1 MSGANNPILES
12 ICLEPKQEISNIKK
26 SYEEHLALNNNK
38 TYKPRLVLFDYFRTK
53 KFAISSKDYVDEQ
66 DFFVSISEMLH
77 SYSAFYAASCILVLD
92 SNNKVNEHTT
102 GSLVVYFVSD
112 DICAILNLYYRQN
125 QDNTIEWID
134 QLNTCE
140 QIELKSKDTHI
151 NKVVEL
157 LFVYTHIDPPFTKN
171 QLLSYYSIKKYKF
184 KSFKNLNTSYINY
197 NIES

>member
-77 SYSAFYAASCILVLD
+77 SYSTFYAASCILVLD

-112 DICAILNLYYRQN
+112 DICAILSLYYRQN

>member
-53 KFAISSKDYVDEQ
+53 KFVISSKDYVDEQ

-112 DICAILNLYYRQN
+112 DICAILSLYYRQN

-171 QLLSYYSIKKYKF
+171 QLLSYYSVKKYKF

>member
-112 DICAILNLYYRQN
+112 DICAILSLYYRQN

-171 QLLSYYSIKKYKF
+171 QLLSYYSVKKYKF

>member
-125 QDNTIEWID
+125 QDSTIEWID

>member
-112 DICAILNLYYRQN
+112 DICAILSLYYRQN